1 VMEDLGEKVGWM
13 LNTEPSCSRTV
24 EGQDDQG
31 EEDTTIEGVT
41 KKYPQWY
48 HSAAAGGY
56 TNPEDRT
63 AELIGVFEGKN
74 MFL

>member
-1 VMEDLGEKVGWM
+1 MEDLGEKVGWM
-13 LNTEPSCSRTV
+13 LNTEPSSCRTV

-56 TNPEDRT
+56 TNPE
-63 AELIGVFEGKN
+63 ELIGVFEGKN
-74 MFL
+74 MFV